1 MHACVYQHCILYTA
15 SFKPIYTP
23 GFMVCFGSS
32 VIARTVFTA
41 IFSVF
46 CIALP
51 INQHCNKAESKI
63 TGKAAEL
70 LNSSKPFKT
79 SMETNANA
87 VGSKQPF
94 TC

>member
-1 MHACVYQHCILYTA
+1 
-15 SFKPIYTP
+15 
-23 GFMVCFGSS
+23 MVCFGSS